1 MRGREVRGEE
11 RMCVCQRE
19 TKREIYK
26 KINLQTLA
34 IREGGRKKER
44 RNEKRKKEGRT
55 KEKKGGRKG
64 RKVRRKGGSAVPV

>member
-34 IREGGRKKER
+34 IREEGREGKRKGEKKGKKKER
-44 RNEKRKKEGRT
+44 RKEER
-55 KEKKGGRKG
+55 
-64 RKVRRKGGSAVPV
+64 S